1 MFSYIPHSCSFL
13 TRSMLEELH
22 ITTVHETAPTLHLL
36 ITDEH
41 VVLAD
46 QVLNLLRP
54 RVPELLPL
62 RPQLHKLA
70 VFGSKP
76 EEGTPDLLGT
86 FEGVFVALR
95 YGGDVVVL
103 NVLVQAGAS
112 QLLGQVA
119 QQQGHPLVHI
129 GEPTIRPVSARSEV
143 CYSKIYIPCSKL
155 STMTLLIP
163 DYIMAS
169 PEVGQ

>member
-1 MFSYIPHSCSFL
+1 MVYEKFLMICCRQGFFALFSYVPDACPFL

-22 ITTVHETAPTLHLL
+22 ISTVHKTASTLHLL
-36 ITDEH
+36 VTDQH
-41 VVLAD
+41 IVLTD
-46 QVLNLLRP
+46 QVLNLLCP

-62 RPQLHKLA
+62 RAQLHKLA

-76 EEGTPDLLGT
+76 EEGTSDLLWT

-103 NVLVQAGAS
+103 NVLVQAGAG

-119 QQQGHPLVHI
+119 QKQGDSLVHV
-129 GEPTIRPVSARSEV
+129 GEPTIRPVSAQ
-143 CYSKIYIPCSKL
+143 I
-155 STMTLLIP
+155 
-163 DYIMAS
+163 
-169 PEVGQ
+169 